1 MRLHMPSIALLATLY
16 APGTAHADPTE
27 LKWLIPQNQ
36 SPEPDEE
43 IRQTFKA
50 LETEL
55 KARLGP
61 RVDFDPKITPTPYL
75 TVKPTDLTEN
85 TIAIIPALKFAL
97 VQDEL
102 ELSKKK
108 PLIPL
113 LVVEREDSM
122 ARCSCAPACGDC
134 KPVSTYY
141 STMFIRRKGA
151 TIESLTDSGIKKLSL
166 VSRES
171 ASGYLL
177 PLERLWTSG
186 VIAAPT
192 EAAARARFT
201 GENFDLA
208 GSRHAVCDQVVLNR
222 MGSTI
227 GAVWNTDPN
236 QCKSTEKLLIHGRVL
251 QDLVIVSENLR
262 PLGGDIKAFFTDEKN
277 RANLLKPPFEIHG
290 FVDFAADNATRI
302 QHEAALQYLT
312 DLHARAVG
320 GEPSPKPTSSPE
332 RTSSDPFVHTSAS
345 CERSIRIGEASA
357 LQWSLLGAAIG
368 LLLGGIPSILVWRK
382 TRGSPLADR
391 KRAKTENH
399 RKAALIM
406 FLVRVFN
413 TNEFRRFVQLLVDAK
428 TAAEFL
434 PQSASL
440 ADQVFEFVDH
450 MSRRAKIDDS
460 FFEALRNEMPP
471 HAKEISELALTWKRP
486 PG

>member
-1 MRLHMPSIALLATLY
+1 MRLQLLSLALLATLY
-16 APGTAHADPTE
+16 APGTAHAAPTE

-43 IRQTFKA
+43 IRQTFNA
-50 LETEL
+50 LEDEL

-75 TVKPTDLTEN
+75 NVKPTDLTEN

-108 PLIPL
+108 PPIPL

-122 ARCSCAPACGDC
+122 ARCSCAPACSDC

-151 TIESLTDSGIKKLSL
+151 TIESLTDSDIKKLSL

-186 VIAAPT
+186 IIAAPT

-201 GENFDLA
+201 GESFDLA
-208 GSRHAVCDQVVLNR
+208 GSRHAVCDQVVLSKND
-222 MGSTI
+222 TI
-227 GAVWNTDPN
+227 GAVWSTSPQ
-236 QCKSTEKLLIHGRVL
+236 QCKNTEKLLIHGRVL
-251 QDLVIVSENLR
+251 QDLVIVSEDLR
-262 PLGGDIKAFFTDEKN
+262 HLGGDIKAFFNDDKN

-332 RTSSDPFVHTSAS
+332 RTPVEIF
-345 CERSIRIGEASA
+345 ASA
-357 LQWSLLGAAIG
+357 KPSSVWVGTGATVFGWWLLGVAVG
-368 LLLGGIPSILVWRK
+368 LLLGGIPSLLVWRK
-382 TRGSPLADR
+382 TRGSRRADR
-391 KRAKTENH
+391 EGAKAENH

-406 FLVRVFN
+406 FLVRVFSP
-413 TNEFRRFVQLLVDAK
+413 NEFRRFVQLHVDAK
-428 TAAEFL
+428 TAAEF
-434 PQSASL
+434 PPPSASL

-460 FFEALRNEMPP
+460 FFEALRNEMPT
-471 HAKEISELALTWKRP
+471 HAKEISELALGWQRP